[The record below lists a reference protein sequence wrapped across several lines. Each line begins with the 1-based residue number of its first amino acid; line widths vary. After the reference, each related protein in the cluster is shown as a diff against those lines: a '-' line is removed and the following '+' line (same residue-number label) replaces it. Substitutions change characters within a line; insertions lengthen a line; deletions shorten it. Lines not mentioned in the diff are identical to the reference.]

1 MNRKIINIATR
12 LRNISMKCCRTV
24 VSFITTLIHYD
35 YKSLWQRIIRYDY
48 KGLWQRII
56 HYDYK
61 SIWPRFKE
69 YYYQNRPL
77 NTLDRYILRKF
88 IGTFALSIVL
98 IIAICIVVDV
108 SEKLDS
114 FYESHAPLD
123 KIIFQYYLNFIPYFV
138 NMFAPLF
145 VFIAVIFF
153 TSKMAYNS
161 EITAILAGGVSF
173 KRMMKP
179 YMVGAFIITILC
191 LVLSGYVIPKANKI
205 RLDFEDVYYSS
216 FKNEIAAN
224 IQMEIVPGEILY
236 IERFEHSQNRGY
248 HCFLQKFDGK
258 KLISYTTA
266 QTIEWSPS
274 DSVWHLGQWM
284 TRSFDGVFENV
295 TGGDGLD
302 TMIDVVPMEFFIN
315 EEYAPQ
321 MTNYELRHYIER
333 QHERGMGNTQ
343 PFEVE
348 YHKRFSTPICIIIL
362 TLMGVSL
369 SSKKVKGGMGLQ
381 IGVGI
386 ALSAIYVLFLEITAI
401 FAIQGNTPV
410 MLATWIPNIIF
421 SVIAALLYSN
431 TPK

>member
-1 MNRKIINIATR
+1 MKQNIGIIVNK
-12 LRNISMKCCRTV
+12 LRNATTICCDKSKRLF
-24 VSFITTLIHYD
+24 SGIIHCD
-35 YKSLWQRIIRYDY
+35 YKTLLPRI
-48 KGLWQRII
+48 
-56 HYDYK
+56 
-61 SIWPRFKE
+61 KE
-69 YYYQNRPL
+69 FYRQNPPL
-77 NTLDRYILRKF
+77 NTLDRYILKKF
-88 IGTFALSIVL
+88 LSTFALSIVL
-98 IIAICIVVDV
+98 IISICVVVDI

-114 FYESHAPLD
+114 FYETHAPLD
-123 KIIFQYYLNFIPYFV
+123 KIIFQYYLNFIPYFT
-138 NMFAPLF
+138 NMFSPLF

-173 KRMMKP
+173 RRMMKP
-179 YMVGAFIITILC
+179 YMVGAFGITLLC
-191 LVLSGYVIPKANKI
+191 FILSGYVIPQSNKI
-205 RLDFEDVYYSS
+205 RLDFENVYYHT
-216 FKNEIAAN
+216 FKNEVASN
-224 IQMEIVPGEILY
+224 IQMEVTPGIILY
-236 IERFEHSQNRGY
+236 IDRFEHSENRGF
-248 HCFLQKFDGK
+248 HCFLQKFEGK
-258 KLISYTTA
+258 KLVSFTTA

-274 DSVWHLGQWM
+274 DSVWHMGNWM

-295 TGGDGLD
+295 TAGDGLD
-302 TMIDVVPMEFFIN
+302 TLIDVVPMEFFIN

-321 MTNYELRHYIER
+321 MTNYELRHYINR

-348 YHKRFSTPICIIIL
+348 YHKRFATPVCIIIL
-362 TLMGVSL
+362 TLIGVSL

-381 IGVGI
+381 IGIGI

-421 SVIAALLYSN
+421 AVVATFLYRR

>member
-1 MNRKIINIATR
+1 MNLKLKNI
-12 LRNISMKCCRTV
+12 
-24 VSFITTLIHYD
+24 IHYD
-35 YKSLWQRIIRYDY
+35 YKSLCLRI
-48 KGLWQRII
+48 
-56 HYDYK
+56 
-61 SIWPRFKE
+61 KE
-69 YYYQNRPL
+69 FFYQNPLL
-77 NTLDRYILRKF
+77 NTLDRYILKKF
-88 IGTFALSIVL
+88 LSTFALSIVL
-98 IIAICIVVDV
+98 IIAICIVVDI

-173 KRMMKP
+173 KRLMKP
-179 YMVGAFIITILC
+179 YMVGAIGITVLC
-191 LVLSGYVIPKANKI
+191 FLLSGYVIPQANKI

-216 FKNEIAAN
+216 FKNEVASN
-224 IQMEIVPGEILY
+224 IQMEVVPGQILY

-258 KLISYTTA
+258 KLVSYTTA

-274 DSVWHLGQWM
+274 DSVWHLGEWM
-284 TRSFDGVFENV
+284 TRSFDGVFENI
-295 TGGDGLD
+295 TGGSNLD
-302 TMIDVVPMEFFIN
+302 TLIDVVPMEFFIN

-321 MTNYELRHYIER
+321 MTNYELRHYINR
-333 QHERGMGNTQ
+333 QNERGMGNTQ

-348 YHKRFSTPICIIIL
+348 YHQRFATPICIIIL
-362 TLMGVSL
+362 TLIGVSL

-381 IGVGI
+381 IGIGI
-386 ALSAIYVLFLEITAI
+386 ALSAIYVLFLEVTSI

-421 SVIAALLYSN
+421 AVIAAFLYHR